1 MKFNRNMWMYLIFAI
16 VGAVLLTLAD
26 LKMIN
31 EFWGFIGVVLFVAG
45 ALRLVRTIRLNRNEE
60 YREKMEVAETDERL
74 RFIRNKA
81 WAWAGYLFI
90 MCSAVA
96 VITLKILGQ
105 DLIAMVICFAMCGML
120 VLYWVTFFILSR
132 KY

>member
-1 MKFNRNMWMYLIFAI
+1 MKWNRNMWMYLIFTI

-26 LKMIN
+26 LKLVD

-45 ALRLVRTIRLNRNEE
+45 ALRLVRTIRLSRSDK

-74 RFIRNKA
+74 RYIRNKA

-90 MCSAVA
+90 IVAAVT
-96 VITLKILGQ
+96 VIVLKILGQ
-105 DLIAMVICFAMCGML
+105 DLISFVICMAMCGVL
-120 VLYWVTFFILSR
+120 VLYWVSFFILSR